1 MRKLKRSEC
10 AVLPLVLKKKWYDMI
25 DRGEKCIEF
34 REASPYWRTRITN
47 WISKALTGKT
57 PVLEFQNGY
66 SRWSPRMAFVAGNGE
81 NLLFDYRT
89 ASDPVQHREL
99 GEFPK
104 DRYCLF
110 IGERVEWEV

>member
-1 MRKLKRSEC
+1 MLRLKRSES
-10 AVLPLVLKKKWYDMI
+10 AVLPLVLKKQWYDMI
-25 DRGEKCIEF
+25 DRGEKCIEY
-34 REASPYWRTRITN
+34 REAKPYWIRRIAN
-47 WISKALTGKT
+47 WCKRMEGRT